1 MNKTSTTETPIK
13 STMSSLDI
21 LLSMVIT
28 KATIEQI
35 IRTVLKSMFA
45 FSPHKCAPTAIA
57 KNNANSANRQS
68 VPKT

>member
-1 MNKTSTTETPIK
+1 MNKTAQTEAPIK
-13 STMSSLDI
+13 STTSYLAI
-21 LLSMVIT
+21 ILSMVIT

-35 IRTVLKSMFA
+35 IRTVLKSMFS

-57 KNNANSANRQS
+57 KNNANSANRQT